1 MWRTF
6 CRAKIHRVSIT
17 QADLNYVGS
26 LTLDPELLEA
36 ADLLPYEQV
45 HVVNLNTGSRLET
58 YVIPGARGSG
68 TVCLNGAAARLGA
81 AGDKVIIIAYAHLD
95 ERELAGFAPR
105 LVFVDERNQPIRVER
120 PAVLEPLAAGV

>member
-26 LTLDPELLEA
+26 LTLDPDLLEA

-45 HVVNLNTGSRLET
+45 HVVNLNNGSRLET

-120 PAVLEPLAAGV
+120 PSVLEPLAAGV